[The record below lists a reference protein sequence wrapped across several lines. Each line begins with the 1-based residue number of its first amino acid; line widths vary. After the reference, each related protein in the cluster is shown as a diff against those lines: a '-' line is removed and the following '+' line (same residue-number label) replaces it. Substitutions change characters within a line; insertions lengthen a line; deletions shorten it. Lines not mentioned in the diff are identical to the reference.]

1 MTGEIV
7 SPWCVK
13 LLRSAGEWSREDL
26 SEATGAPVDALAE
39 YEEGRRPLPRESLEE
54 MIATLHLTEEDAL
67 SLGASIPRARPWRQ
81 LGSGLSDEERS
92 VIGRLTAQVGRE
104 VENEL
109 LARAVFGRPGA
120 DLLPAG
126 VPPGISGIVRSV
138 WGRYFLEMLIREGEE
153 WEEVWHP
160 RPEDRIE
167 GAELWGRLERFPIRE
182 RNLLVD
188 ATQEFA
194 HWALCERIC
203 MQSADLAR
211 EDARQASG
219 LADLAVRIASRVPG
233 EDSWRSRL
241 KGFALAHLGH
251 ARAALGDLAAA
262 AEVFREAR
270 QLWAEG
276 ASGDPGLLDGSCL
289 PSCEACP
296 QDPAAG
302 EGNSG
307 ALENAR

>member
-26 SEATGAPVDALAE
+26 AEATGAPVDVLAE

-54 MIATLHLTEEDAL
+54 MIAGLHLTEEDAL

-81 LGSGLSDEERS
+81 HGPGLSDQEKS

-109 LARAVFGRPGA
+109 LARAATGRLGS
-120 DLLPAG
+120 DLLPGG
-126 VPPGISGIVRSV
+126 VLPGISGIVRTV
-138 WGRYFLEMLIREGEE
+138 WGRYFLEMLIREGGE

-167 GAELWGRLERFPIRE
+167 GAELWGRLERFPVRE

-188 ATQEFA
+188 AAQEFA

-203 MQSADLAR
+203 LQSADLAG
-211 EDARQASG
+211 EDARQAAG
-219 LADLAVRIASRVPG
+219 LAGLAIRIASRVPG

-241 KGFALAHLGH
+241 KGFALAHLAH
-251 ARAALGDLAAA
+251 ARSALGDSAGA
-262 AEVFREAR
+262 AEAFREAR
-270 QLWAEG
+270 QLWDEG
-276 ASGDPGLLDGSCL
+276 AAGDPGLLDGSCL
-289 PSCEACP
+289 PFFAACP
-296 QDPAAG
+296 QED
-302 EGNSG
+302 EG
-307 ALENAR
+307 ALAE